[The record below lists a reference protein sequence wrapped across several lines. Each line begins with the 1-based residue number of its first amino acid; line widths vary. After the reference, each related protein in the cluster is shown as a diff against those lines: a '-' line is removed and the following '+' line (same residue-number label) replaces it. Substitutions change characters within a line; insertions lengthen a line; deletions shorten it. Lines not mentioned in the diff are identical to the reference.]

1 MSEETLT
8 EGAVLTALEE
18 LGAMQWGLVT
28 TGQAKQIGI
37 ERLWLSR
44 LMDRGVIHRIRHG
57 VYALPSATHG
67 PLQELQAAWLTTDR
81 TRTLEDRIMSD
92 NHIVVSH
99 ISASNVHE
107 LGDLVATRH
116 EFSSTTRR
124 QTAQQDIHFYR
135 RELASE
141 DIVLIDG
148 LPVTSV
154 ARTIA
159 DLAELH
165 VDFDHL
171 AQAVKDAFNKGAVDF
186 QTLAA
191 RLSPAARAYNYAGGN
206 EFVDALIN
214 EAGLPA
220 TTASLIARNLSST
233 LSPQLEQVLQE
244 INSPQYI
251 ENLQKGLKAALPA
264 LKVAQEISETFS
276 KLVQAQLPHIDP
288 LPWVNQLDVSSWTKS
303 LPSGLQQVSG
313 GESSQ
318 SSRTPNHAQNT
329 APRECAQQAGDHE
342 ANKL

>member
-1 MSEETLT
+1 MSEKFLT

-18 LGAMQWGLVT
+18 LSSMQWGLVA

-57 VYALPSATHG
+57 AYALPSATHG

-81 TRTLEDRIMSD
+81 TRTLEDRVMSD
-92 NHIVVSH
+92 NNIVVSH

-135 RELASE
+135 RELAPE
-141 DIVLIDG
+141 DITLIDG

-159 DLAELH
+159 DLAGRH

-171 AQAVKDAFNKGAVDF
+171 AQAVKDAFNKGTVDF
-186 QTLAA
+186 QTLAT
-191 RLSPAARAYNYAGGN
+191 RLNPSAGAYNYDDGN

-214 EAGLPA
+214 EAGLPT
-220 TTASLIARNLSST
+220 TTASLIARNLSSA
-233 LSPQLEQVLQE
+233 LSPQLEQILQE

-251 ENLQKGLKAALPA
+251 ENLQKGLRAALPA
-264 LKVAQEISETFS
+264 LKVAQEFSETFS
-276 KLVQAQLPHIDP
+276 KLLQTQLPNIDS
-288 LPWVNQLDVSSWTKS
+288 LPWVKQLDLPSWTQS
-303 LPSGLQQVSG
+303 LPSGLQQLPRG
-313 GESSQ
+313 DRPQ
-318 SSRTPNHAQNT
+318 SSRTQNPAQST
-329 APRECAQQAGDHE
+329 PPRESEQQAGDHE
-342 ANKL
+342 ANEP